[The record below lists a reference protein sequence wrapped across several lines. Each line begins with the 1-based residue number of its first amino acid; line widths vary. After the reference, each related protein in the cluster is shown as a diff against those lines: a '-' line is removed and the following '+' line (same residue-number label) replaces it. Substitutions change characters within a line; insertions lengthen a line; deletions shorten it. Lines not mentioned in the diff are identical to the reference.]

1 MTNWFILLCC
11 LQGSLLV
18 AQDFSIVG
26 KVVDHENTPISFVNI
41 LVFEAENDS
50 PLKGTT
56 TDESGA
62 FGIKGLSLGKYKLS
76 FSYVGYEEYQHHLEI
91 DSHLNL
97 GTIILTESSEMLDET
112 VVTAKLPTVNKTPG
126 KLVFNVE
133 NTSFSIGNTMDLLR
147 KTPGVIVVGEKIQVK
162 LTTPIIYINGKRVY
176 LSAAEVNALL
186 QNLDA
191 SAVKSV
197 EVITNPS
204 AKYDSEAGTVLNIV
218 TSKAISIGY
227 KGSANGTYLQ
237 GGYPKYSLGS
247 SHFYKNNWL
256 NLYAS
261 YTYRKSKEYKRDEN
275 YIRFF
280 QPDEVSTK
288 SIWETDFNRT
298 TYSRNHN
305 ISTALD
311 FTLDKNNSISFS
323 SNIFFTPKVEFTN
336 NGKTEIYDFQR
347 HLDSTSTTLSK
358 VKYRNENMS
367 FGLDYSRALKEDE
380 ATLTASAYYIFYN
393 NLQDQ
398 SVSSDYFLA
407 DNSFL
412 RNSSF
417 YTDSKQ
423 RNNIFTA
430 KADVLTT
437 LWGGTFSA
445 GLKFSTIDTESQLD
459 FFDGIDSSNMLNAQ
473 RSDNFNY
480 QENIYAEYI
489 NFEREWDKWTITAG
503 IRGEFT
509 EIDALSRSLGDVNS
523 KSYFDIF
530 PTASVHYNV
539 NETNGIGVSY
549 KRSIQRPRYESL
561 NPFRYYITENNYIGG
576 NPDLVPAIEDKL
588 VFSYD
593 FKNKLFFE
601 LYYQNQKNSLDH
613 LTIQDNAESILKSVN
628 ANLIRS
634 FQYSFDILFYDSLTP
649 WWWAQISTSS
659 YYLANEFFALES
671 LQNTYLNDTFGQYIQ
686 AFSQFTLSNDKS
698 TTADVTAMYISS
710 FVHGNQ
716 FFKNQSSVNI
726 SLRKEFWDKRANL
739 TIGVDDVF
747 NTLNDVA
754 LVTRYYNQD
763 NYFYTNRESRLLRI
777 GFKYNFGNARLRDN
791 SKAIRM
797 EESDRLGGK

>member
-1 MTNWFILLCC
+1 M
-11 LQGSLLV
+11 
-18 AQDFSIVG
+18 AQDFSISG
-26 KVVDHENTPISFVNI
+26 KVMDHVNEPISFVNI
-41 LVFEAENDS
+41 LVFKSDDES
-50 PLKGTT
+50 PIKGTT
-56 TDESGA
+56 TDDSGS
-62 FGIKGLSLGKYKLS
+62 FMLKGLEGGNYTLS
-76 FSYVGYEEYQHHLEI
+76 FSYIGYEEFRRQLDLSSHI
-91 DSHLNL
+91 DLGHITLN
-97 GTIILTESSEMLDET
+97 ESSEMLDET

-133 NTSFSIGNTMDLLR
+133 NTSFSVGNTMDLLR
-147 KTPGVIVVGEKIQVK
+147 KTPGVVVVGENIQVK

-176 LSAAEVNALL
+176 LSAAEVSALL

-191 SAVKSV
+191 SVVKSV

-204 AKYDSEAGTVLNIV
+204 SKYDSEAGTVLNIV

-227 KGSANGTYLQ
+227 KGSLNGTYLQ
-237 GGYPKYSLGS
+237 GIYPKYSLGS

-261 YTYRKSKEYKRDEN
+261 YTYRKSKEYKNDEN

-298 TYSRNHN
+298 TYSKNHSIN
-305 ISTALD
+305 TSLE
-311 FTLDKNNSISFS
+311 FTLDKKNSISIA
-323 SNIFFTPKVEFTN
+323 SNISLTPDVSFTN
-336 NGKTEIYDFQR
+336 NGKTNIYSPQ
-347 HLDSTSTTLSK
+347 HLVDSTSTTRSE
-358 VKYRNENMS
+358 VNYHNENMS
-367 FGLDYSRALKEDE
+367 FGLDYTRNLNEES
-380 ATLTASAYYIFYN
+380 TLSASAYYIYYS

-398 SVSSDYFLA
+398 GVGSDYFLA
-407 DNSFL
+407 DNTFL

-430 KADVLTT
+430 KADLVTNV
-437 LWGGTFSA
+437 WQGTFS
-445 GLKFSTIDTESQLD
+445 GGIKFSAIDTESQLD
-459 FFDGIDSSNMLNAQ
+459 FFDSPGPSNMPNSQ

-480 QENIYAEYI
+480 KENIYAEYI
-489 NFEREWDKWTITAG
+489 NYEKNWDKWSITAG
-503 IRGEFT
+503 LRGEFT
-509 EIDALSRSLGDVNS
+509 DIEAISRSLGAVNS

-530 PTASVHYNV
+530 PTASLHYNI
-539 NETNGIGVSY
+539 NDNNGVGVSY

-576 NPDLVPAIEDKL
+576 NPDLAPAIEDKL
-588 VFSYD
+588 VLSYD

-601 LYYQNQKNSLDH
+601 LYYQNQEHSLDH
-613 LTIQDNAESILKSVN
+613 LTIQDNTNSILKSVN

-634 FQYSFDILFYDSLTP
+634 FQYSFDILYYDSLTT

-659 YYLANEFFALES
+659 YYLANEFYALES
-671 LQNTYLNDTFGQYIQ
+671 LLDTYLNDTFGQYIQ
-686 AFSQFTLSNDKS
+686 AFSQFTLSKDKS
-698 TTADVTAMYISS
+698 FTADLTAMYISN

-716 FFKNQSSVNI
+716 YFKNQSSVTI
-726 SLRKEFWDKRANL
+726 SFRKEFWDKRASL
-739 TIGVDDVF
+739 TLGIDDVF
-747 NTLNDVA
+747 DTLNDVA

-763 NYFYTNRESRLLRI
+763 NYFYTNRESRLLRV

-791 SKAIRM
+791 NKTINT
-797 EESDRLGGK
+797 EEIQRLGGK